1 MHVLAKG
8 QVPHTRH
15 VRGSNYNLIS
25 VFEDRLA
32 GRAIIVSGDT
42 LVLVGLTLTVCS
54 AFQSFLQ
61 SRAKSECGKFRSLL
75 SVRL

>member
-42 LVLVGLTLTVCS
+42 RVLAGLTVCC
-54 AFQSFLQ
+54 AVPSFLLCCIIK
-61 SRAKSECGKFRSLL
+61 R
-75 SVRL
+75 

>member
-42 LVLVGLTLTVCS
+42 LLLIGLMLTICS
-54 AFQSFLQ
+54 ASQ
-61 SRAKSECGKFRSLL
+61 SLL
-75 SVRL
+75 